1 MVGAVTELENSARD
15 ARGGLGHCSSDV
27 DGTSVV
33 QGHLGAK
40 TQGALVLF

>member
-15 ARGGLGHCSSDV
+15 ARGVLGHCSSDD

-33 QGHLGAK
+33 QGHLGALGAK
-40 TQGALVLF
+40 T